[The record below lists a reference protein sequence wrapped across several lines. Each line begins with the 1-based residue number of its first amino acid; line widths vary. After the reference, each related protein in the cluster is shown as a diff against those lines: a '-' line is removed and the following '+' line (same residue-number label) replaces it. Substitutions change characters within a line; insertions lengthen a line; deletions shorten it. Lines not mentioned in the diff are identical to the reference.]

1 MLLAEK
7 WERSIRHWVF
17 ASDEVQLLTSRGVFW
32 LMHWS
37 LSAMAMMD
45 RPKLATVVLALM
57 EN

>member
-17 ASDEVQLLTSRGVFW
+17 ASDEVQLVTSRGVSW

-45 RPKLATVVLALM
+45 RPKLVTVGL
-57 EN
+57 